1 MTQKALFLDRD
12 GVINV
17 DSGYVHKS
25 EDIEFVQGIFDIAR
39 LATEGGYLLIVI
51 TNQSGI
57 GRGKFSETDFWNLM
71 SWIKN
76 RFAAENCPLTAIYS
90 CPYHPIH
97 GVGEYRQE
105 SSFRKP
111 NPGMILAAQAE
122 WSIDLSKSV
131 LIGDKPSDIDAG
143 IAAGVGTNLL
153 VRARNSV
160 ESFVNSGYF
169 GISELAESKKYL

>member
-1 MTQKALFLDRD
+1 MRKALFLDRD

-25 EDIEFVQGIFDIAR
+25 EDIEFVPCIFDIAR
-39 LATEGGYLLIVI
+39 LATESGYLLIVV

-57 GRGKFSETDFWNLM
+57 GRGIFSETDFWNLM
-71 SWIKN
+71 SWMKN
-76 RFAAENCPLTAIYS
+76 RFSAENCPLTAIYF

-97 GVGEYRQE
+97 GVGDYRRE
-105 SSFRKP
+105 SPFRKP

-131 LIGDKPSDIDAG
+131 LIGDKLSDIDAG
-143 IAAGVGTNLL
+143 FAAGVGTNLL
-153 VRARNSV
+153 VRARNNV
-160 ESFVNSGYF
+160 ESLVNSEYF
-169 GISELAESKKYL
+169 GISELVESKKYL

>member
-1 MTQKALFLDRD
+1 MRKALFLDRD

-25 EDIEFVQGIFDIAR
+25 EDVEFVPGIFDLAR
-39 LATEGGYLLIVI
+39 LATESGYLLIVV

-71 SWIKN
+71 SWMEN
-76 RFAAENCPLTAIYS
+76 RFAAENCPLTAIYF

-97 GVGEYRQE
+97 GVGDYRRE
-105 SSFRKP
+105 SPFRKP

-143 IAAGVGTNLL
+143 IAAEVGTNLL
-153 VRARNSV
+153 VRVRNNV
-160 ESFVNSGYF
+160 ESLVNSGYF
-169 GISELAESKKYL
+169 AISELAESKKYL